1 MSDFIARIGT
11 FFLLVGVVFV
21 IMFAATESA
30 AQPVF
35 DYLFVAIIL
44 LTTGV
49 LFRRRGAAPSAS
61 GRFSWLRNMREE
73 QQKRKEAA
81 KQKPKK

>member
-1 MSDFIARIGT
+1 MSEFIARIGT

-35 DYLFVAIIL
+35 DFLFVAIIL
-44 LTTGV
+44 LTTGA
-49 LFRRRGAAPSAS
+49 LFRRRGATPSAS
-61 GRFSWLRNMREE
+61 GRFSWLRGL
-73 QQKRKEAA
+73 RKEND
-81 KQKPKK
+81 KQKQPKK